1 MYPVKLHLFTLQ
13 NLCFTRLHRRPVI
26 ERTSG
31 GSVARHTSGFGDKL
45 LASSSFCSSVM
56 IQTLL
61 QCFWK
66 TVSGEHQTD
75 LLWRSHIKR
84 RAQESF
90 ERSVSTITSQRVS
103 RTVSWQLF
111 HTTPN
116 QPLASRS
123 IHRDCLVALGTL
135 NKGHWQGISLFSV
148 IEYDLRVYKTKFV
161 QWNHTA
167 DFSAT
172 VKL

>member
-56 IQTLL
+56 IQTLFL
-61 QCFWK
+61 SRCK
-66 TVSGEHQTD
+66 ATSVSGR
-75 LLWRSHIKR
+75 LWGERIKR
-84 RAQESF
+84 SCSDAARFTLPHQMQSAGELWTQC
-90 ERSVSTITSQRVS
+90 VCNYITASLS

-111 HTTPN
+111 HTIPN

-123 IHRDCLVALGTL
+123 IHRDCLVAHGTL
-135 NKGHWQGISLFSV
+135 NKGHWQDI
-148 IEYDLRVYKTKFV
+148 
-161 QWNHTA
+161 
-167 DFSAT
+167 
-172 VKL
+172 